1 MITGLLWAST
11 CSANYACR
19 LEEASPVWLYQR
31 PRAGCWAHRAA
42 PVWAQR
48 LLVGLPLR
56 GATGL
61 VSISSVGRRIKFER
75 EACGVCTDPRSSR
88 QEMKI
93 LLSDIH
99 GCESQAHANLSLT
112 FGFMFQG
119 KY

>member
-88 QEMKI
+88 QDEYSWAHLWMLAPQAGDSGCSFH
-93 LLSDIH
+93 LL
-99 GCESQAHANLSLT
+99 C
-112 FGFMFQG
+112 F
-119 KY
+119 